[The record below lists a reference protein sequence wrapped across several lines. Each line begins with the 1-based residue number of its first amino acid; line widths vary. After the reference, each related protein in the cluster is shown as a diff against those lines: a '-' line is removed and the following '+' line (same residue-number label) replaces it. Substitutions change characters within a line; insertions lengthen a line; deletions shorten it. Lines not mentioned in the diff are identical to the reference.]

1 MKTAPEQNRAA
12 EAATPRQLSES
23 YRYETAALNAS
34 HEYLLPAVREFLGQV
49 AGGRKGLRV
58 FDLGCGNGSV
68 SAELARM
75 GHDVVGVDGSV
86 DGIAL
91 AKQAYP
97 QLRLE
102 HRSVYDDLAAIYG
115 TFDVVM
121 TLEVIEHLYSPE
133 AFVARAVD
141 LVRPGGHLILSTP
154 YHGYLKN
161 LAIAVA
167 GGFDKHFMATEE
179 HGHIK
184 FWSMRTLAPLLEAKG
199 LSLLSVKRVGRVPAL
214 AKSMVFLARKPG

>member
-1 MKTAPEQNRAA
+1 MNSAPEQGSSNDT
-12 EAATPRQLSES
+12 TPSQLSSS
-23 YRYETAALNAS
+23 YRYDTASLNAS
-34 HEYLLPAVREFLGQV
+34 HEYLLPAVHEYLQQV
-49 AGGRKGLRV
+49 AGDRKRLRV

-86 DGIAL
+86 DGIML
-91 AKQAYP
+91 AKRAYP

-102 HRSVYDDLAAIYG
+102 HRSVYDDLAATYG

-133 AFVARAVD
+133 AFIARAVE
-141 LVRPGGHLILSTP
+141 LVKPGGHLILSTP

-161 LAIAVA
+161 IAIAVA
-167 GGFDKHFMATEE
+167 GGFDRHFMASEE

-184 FWSMRTLAPLLEAKG
+184 FWSIRTLSPLLEAKG

-214 AKSMVFLARKPG
+214 AKSMVFLAQKPR